1 MALLIDL
8 FGYLSVVI
16 HGLTIIGQSMM
27 IGAVIFLVFL
37 ARPFASELGD
47 VGVVIRDRVC
57 RVGLWAAAAL
67 ILSETAT
74 IFLQGSV
81 LMGTVDLSLADVLS
95 AGFAVAAQIK
105 IVCALVLIV
114 VFTRFGA
121 SVPAALLLALIGCEI
136 AAATLTTHAVAR
148 LDYRLPLA
156 IFEGLHQLGA
166 AIWIGGI
173 PCFLVALNRCERG
186 DQWRRVGKRF
196 SQISLVG
203 VACIVLSALVM
214 SWVYIG
220 DPAGLYG
227 TAFGVMVFA
236 KTMMFA
242 GLLVLGGMNY
252 LTVERLR
259 ADPGTSINRMK
270 RFAEVEIGVGFTIF
284 FAAASLTSV
293 PPAVD
298 LTSDRV
304 TWSAIVERNTPR
316 FPSLVSPDHSAL
328 AIPELQQKLDLEAIH
343 DKAGAAPPAFIP
355 GAGYLPP
362 RNASDI
368 AWSEYNHHWAGLI
381 VTLIGLLAVMN
392 RAGLRWARH
401 WPVLFLALGAFLFLR
416 SDPEVWP
423 LGSIGFW
430 DSMRDSEVVQHRI
443 FVVLIVGFAVFEWRV
458 RAKELVRSKAALVFP
473 LMTALGGALLLAHS
487 HQISNVKEQ
496 LLIEITHT
504 PLALAGVTAGWAR
517 WLELRLDG
525 RPARFAGWVWP
536 WAIFLCGV
544 ILLSYREI

>member
-16 HGLTIIGQSMM
+16 HGFTIIAQSMT

-37 ARPFASELGD
+37 ARPFESELGD
-47 VGVVIRDRVC
+47 AGVAIRARVC
-57 RVGLWAAAAL
+57 RVGAWSAVAL
-67 ILSETAT
+67 ILSESAT

-81 LMGTVDLSLADVLS
+81 LMGTIDLGFADMLS
-95 AGFAVAAQIK
+95 AGFAVAALIK
-105 IVCALVLIV
+105 IACAVVLILL
-114 VFTRFGA
+114 FSGGGGA
-121 SVPAALLLALIGCEI
+121 PAVILLAIAAVEI

-148 LDYRLPLA
+148 IDNRFALA
-156 IFEGLHQLGA
+156 LFEGLHQLGA

-173 PCFLVALNRCERG
+173 PCFVVALNRCSRG
-186 DQWRRVGKRF
+186 EDWRRVGKRF
-196 SQISLVG
+196 SQLSMIG
-203 VACIVLSALVM
+203 VACIVLSAMVM
-214 SWVYIG
+214 SWAYIG
-220 DPAGLYG
+220 DLAGLYG

-236 KTMMFA
+236 KTMMFI

-304 TWSAIVERNTPR
+304 TWAAILDRNTPHL
-316 FPSLVSPDHSAL
+316 PSLVSPDHSAL
-328 AIPELQQKLDLEAIH
+328 AIPELQEKLDAEAIH
-343 DKAGAAPPAFIP
+343 EKARTMPPAFIP
-355 GAGYLPP
+355 GAGYMPP

-381 VTLIGLLAVMN
+381 VTLIGLLAVLN

-401 WPVLFLALGAFLFLR
+401 WPVLFLGLAAFLFLR

-443 FVVLIVGFAVFEWRV
+443 FVVLITGFALFEWRV
-458 RAKELVRSKAALVFP
+458 RAKELVRSRAALVFP
-473 LMTALGGALLLAHS
+473 LMTAVGGALLLAHS

-504 PLALAGVTAGWAR
+504 PLALAGVTAGWGR

-525 RPARFAGWVWP
+525 RAARIAGWVWP

>member
-16 HGLTIIGQSMM
+16 HGLTIIAQSMTV
-27 IGAVIFLVFL
+27 GAVIFLVFL
-37 ARPFASELGD
+37 ARPFEAELGATGAALRRSVAL
-47 VGVVIRDRVC
+47 VGV
-57 RVGLWAAAAL
+57 WSAASL
-67 ILSETAT
+67 ILSESAT

-81 LMGTVDLSLADVLS
+81 LMGTVDLGLADMLS

-105 IVCALVLIV
+105 IVCAIALI
-114 VFTRFGA
+114 
-121 SVPAALLLALIGCEI
+121 LLLGRWSQRVPSPVLLTIVAIEI

-148 LDYRLPLA
+148 IDNRVALA
-156 IFEGLHQLGA
+156 VFEGLHQLGA

-173 PCFLVALNRCERG
+173 PCFLVALNRCDRG

-196 SQISLVG
+196 SQLSMLG
-203 VACIVLSALVM
+203 VACIVVSAAIM
-214 SWVYIG
+214 SWAYIG
-220 DPAGLYG
+220 DLAGLYG

-236 KTMMFA
+236 KVMMFL

-259 ADPGTSINRMK
+259 ADPSTSINRMK

-298 LTSDRV
+298 LTTDRV

-316 FPSLVSPDHSAL
+316 FPSLVSPDHSDL

-343 DKAGAAPPAFIP
+343 DKARSTPPAFIP
-355 GAGYLPP
+355 GAGYMPP

-381 VTLIGLLAVMN
+381 VTLIGLLAVLN

-401 WPVLFLALGAFLFLR
+401 WPVLFLALAAFLFLR

-443 FVVLIVGFAVFEWRV
+443 FVVLIIAFAAFEWRV

-487 HQISNVKEQ
+487 HQISNVKDQ

-504 PLALAGVTAGWAR
+504 PLALAGVTAGWGR

-525 RPARFAGWVWP
+525 RAARIAGWVWP

>member
-16 HGLTIIGQSMM
+16 HGLTIIAQSMT

-37 ARPFASELGD
+37 ARPFEAELGAA
-47 VGVVIRDRVC
+47 GLVVRRRIC
-57 RVGLWAAAAL
+57 TIGAWSAAAL
-67 ILSETAT
+67 ILSESAT

-81 LMGTVDLSLADVLS
+81 LMGTVDLGLADMLS

-105 IVCALVLIV
+105 IACAIILIAILTRWNDRAPAAVLLTIV
-114 VFTRFGA
+114 V
-121 SVPAALLLALIGCEI
+121 VEI

-148 LDYRLPLA
+148 IDNRFLLA
-156 IFEGLHQLGA
+156 LFEGLHQLGA

-173 PCFLVALNRCERG
+173 PCFLAALNHCNRG

-196 SQISLVG
+196 SQLSMIG
-203 VACIVLSALVM
+203 VACIVVSAAVM
-214 SWVYIG
+214 SWTYIG
-220 DPAGLYG
+220 DLAGLYG

-236 KTMMFA
+236 KTMMFL

-298 LTSDRV
+298 LTTDRV
-304 TWSAIVERNTPR
+304 TWSAIVDRNTPH

-328 AIPELQQKLDLEAIH
+328 AIPELQEKLDIEAIH
-343 DKAGAAPPAFIP
+343 EKAHSMPPAFIP
-355 GAGYLPP
+355 GAGYMPP

-381 VTLIGLLAVMN
+381 VTLIGLLAVLN

-401 WPVLFLALGAFLFLR
+401 WPVLFLGLATFLFLR

-430 DSMRDSEVVQHRI
+430 DSMRDSEVVQHRM
-443 FVVLIVGFAVFEWRV
+443 FVVLITGFAVFEWRV
-458 RAKELVRSKAALVFP
+458 RAKELVRSKAAVVFP

-487 HQISNVKEQ
+487 HQISNVKDQ

-504 PLALAGVTAGWAR
+504 PLALAGVTAGWGR

-525 RPARFAGWVWP
+525 RAARIAGWVWP
-536 WAIFLCGV
+536 WAIFLCGL